1 MKNYKKTVAVPKLF
15 VIFFFKKRDKILYK
29 YYINNKL
36 LILLLNNMNN
46 LSFLLE
52 ETKTNNS
59 NITIN
64 DLIEDMNNIV
74 DSSFNDV
81 NFDDFYAQ
89 EINYDT
95 NFTKKELEKILDY
108 YEIPKRRKKKEQM
121 ISEIILYEKNDEN
134 IYTVLQRKKH
144 WGYIKELKEDTYL
157 RQFIIFD

>member
-1 MKNYKKTVAVPKLF
+1 M
-15 VIFFFKKRDKILYK
+15 D
-29 YYINNKL
+29 
-36 LILLLNNMNN
+36 N

-59 NITIN
+59 NITMN
-64 DLIEDMNNIV
+64 DLIEDINNM
-74 DSSFNDV
+74 DDV
-81 NFDDFYAQ
+81 IYSMSNIDVSYLGDFYAQ

-108 YEIPKRRKKKEQM
+108 YEISKRRKKKAQM
-121 ISEIILYEKNDEN
+121 IEEIILYEKNNEN
-134 IYTVLQRKKH
+134 IYTVLQRKKL

>member
-1 MKNYKKTVAVPKLF
+1 
-15 VIFFFKKRDKILYK
+15 
-29 YYINNKL
+29 
-36 LILLLNNMNN
+36 MNN
-46 LSFLLE
+46 ISFLLE
-52 ETKTNNS
+52 ENEDNS

-64 DLIEDMNNIV
+64 DLIEDV
-74 DSSFNDV
+74 DNMTDIDG
-81 NFDDFYAQ
+81 NFDGNFDGGLNLDDFYAQ

-121 ISEIILYEKNDEN
+121 IGEIILYEKNDEN
-134 IYTVLQRKKH
+134 IYTVFQRKKL

>member
-1 MKNYKKTVAVPKLF
+1 
-15 VIFFFKKRDKILYK
+15 
-29 YYINNKL
+29 
-36 LILLLNNMNN
+36 MNN

-52 ETKTNNS
+52 ETKINS
-59 NITIN
+59 TNITMD
-64 DLIEDMNNIV
+64 DLIEDMNNI
-74 DSSFNDV
+74 DDLTLFDA

-108 YEIPKRRKKKEQM
+108 YEIPKRRKKKEKM
-121 ISEIILYEKNDEN
+121 ISEIILYEKNNEN
-134 IYTVLQRKKH
+134 IYTVMQRKKL

>member
-1 MKNYKKTVAVPKLF
+1 
-15 VIFFFKKRDKILYK
+15 
-29 YYINNKL
+29 
-36 LILLLNNMNN
+36 MNN

-52 ETKTNNS
+52 ENKTNNS

-64 DLIEDMNNIV
+64 DLIEDIDNMTDIG
-74 DSSFNDV
+74 DSFNDSL
-81 NFDDFYAQ
+81 NLDDFYAQ

-108 YEIPKRRKKKEQM
+108 YKIPKQRKKKAQIIE
-121 ISEIILYEKNDEN
+121 ELILYEKNNEN
-134 IYTVLQRKKH
+134 IYTVLQRKKL

>member
-1 MKNYKKTVAVPKLF
+1 
-15 VIFFFKKRDKILYK
+15 
-29 YYINNKL
+29 
-36 LILLLNNMNN
+36 MNN

-52 ETKTNNS
+52 ENQSNNS

-64 DLIEDMNNIV
+64 DLMEDINNMEDM
-74 DSSFNDV
+74 V
-81 NFDDFYAQ
+81 NLDDFYAQ

-108 YEIPKRRKKKEQM
+108 YEIPKQRKKKAQIIE
-121 ISEIILYEKNDEN
+121 EIILYEKNNEN
-134 IYTVLQRKKH
+134 IYTVLQRKKL

>member
-1 MKNYKKTVAVPKLF
+1 
-15 VIFFFKKRDKILYK
+15 
-29 YYINNKL
+29 
-36 LILLLNNMNN
+36 MNN

-52 ETKTNNS
+52 ETKINS
-59 NITIN
+59 TNITMD
-64 DLIEDMNNIV
+64 DLIEDMNNIA
-74 DSSFNDV
+74 DV

-108 YEIPKRRKKKEQM
+108 YEIPKRRKKKEKM
-121 ISEIILYEKNDEN
+121 IGDIILYEKNDEN
-134 IYTVLQRKKH
+134 IYTVMQRKKL

>member
-1 MKNYKKTVAVPKLF
+1 M
-15 VIFFFKKRDKILYK
+15 D
-29 YYINNKL
+29 
-36 LILLLNNMNN
+36 N

-59 NITIN
+59 NITVN
-64 DLIEDMNNIV
+64 DLIEDINNMDDVIFSMSNID
-74 DSSFNDV
+74 DSYLG
-81 NFDDFYAQ
+81 DFYAQ

-108 YEIPKRRKKKEQM
+108 YEISKRRKKKAQM
-121 ISEIILYEKNDEN
+121 IEEIILYEKNNEN
-134 IYTVLQRKKH
+134 IYTVLQRKKL

>member
-1 MKNYKKTVAVPKLF
+1 M
-15 VIFFFKKRDKILYK
+15 D
-29 YYINNKL
+29 
-36 LILLLNNMNN
+36 N

-52 ETKTNNS
+52 EKKTNNS
-59 NITIN
+59 NITMN
-64 DLIEDMNNIV
+64 DLIEDINIMDDV
-74 DSSFNDV
+74 IYSMSNIDDSYLG
-81 NFDDFYAQ
+81 DFYAQ

-108 YEIPKRRKKKEQM
+108 YEIPKRRKKKEKM

-134 IYTVLQRKKH
+134 IYTVMQRKKL

>member
-1 MKNYKKTVAVPKLF
+1 
-15 VIFFFKKRDKILYK
+15 
-29 YYINNKL
+29 
-36 LILLLNNMNN
+36 MNN

-52 ETKTNNS
+52 ENKTNNS

-64 DLIEDMNNIV
+64 DLMEDIN
-74 DSSFNDV
+74 DSFND
-81 NFDDFYAQ
+81 NFNDSLNLDDFYAQ

-108 YEIPKRRKKKEQM
+108 YEIPKQRKKKAQIIE
-121 ISEIILYEKNDEN
+121 EIILYEKNNEN
-134 IYTVLQRKKH
+134 IYTVLQRKKL